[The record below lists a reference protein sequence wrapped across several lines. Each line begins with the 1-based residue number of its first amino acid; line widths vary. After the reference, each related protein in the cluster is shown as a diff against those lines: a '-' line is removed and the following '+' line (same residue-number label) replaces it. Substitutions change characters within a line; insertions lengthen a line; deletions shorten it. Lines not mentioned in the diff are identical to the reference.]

1 MKTNVRFKRMIVEAG
16 RQMIADGL
24 TVGTW
29 GNISV
34 QDPETGL
41 IYIKPSGMDY
51 GKIVEDDVV
60 VMNSE
65 YQIVE
70 GNRKPSIEHNFHIG
84 IMNARDD
91 VFAVVHTH
99 PVYSSIFG
107 VLRQEIPAVCEDF
120 AQIVGESV
128 ICCEYALPGTKE
140 LAKNVERGLGDRGAV
155 LIPNHGAVC
164 VGASLADAFKVSF
177 VLEKSARIYYMAK
190 SVGNPHLISSQ
201 DVKAMQDF
209 VKTSYG
215 QDK

>member
-1 MKTNVRFKRMIVEAG
+1 MKTDTKFKRMIVEAG
-16 RQMIADGL
+16 RQMIDEGL

-34 QDPETGL
+34 QDSATGL

-51 GKIVEDDVV
+51 RKIVEDDVV
-60 VMNSE
+60 VMNSD

-84 IMNARDD
+84 IMNARND
-91 VFAVVHTH
+91 VLAVVHTH

-120 AQIVGESV
+120 AQIVGETV
-128 ICCEYALPGTKE
+128 RCCEYALPGTKE
-140 LAKNVERGLGDRGAV
+140 LAKNVVAGLGDRGAV

-164 VGASLADAFKVSF
+164 VGASLADAFKISF
-177 VLEKSARIYYMAK
+177 VLEKSAKIYYMAK
-190 SVGNPHLISSQ
+190 SIGTPHLIDSD

-209 VKTSYG
+209 VRTSYG
-215 QDK
+215 QGK